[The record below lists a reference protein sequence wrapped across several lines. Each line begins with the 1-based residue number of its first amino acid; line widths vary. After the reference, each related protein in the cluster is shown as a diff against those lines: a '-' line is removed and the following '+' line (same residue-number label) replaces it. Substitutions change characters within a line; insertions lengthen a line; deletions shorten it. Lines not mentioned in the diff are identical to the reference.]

1 MLTDGQGGM
10 VSIGLTLTPSE
21 ENLVKRRWHAVRI
34 PFMGFAAFFI
44 AGCASQLEFPPM
56 GDPLPYTARLE
67 IPTSIKKLSAEY
79 SDSCGHL
86 IQVPVGSRI
95 EDALIEGAYRT
106 FKVVAYE
113 GGGSKDSSP
122 DYVVRVDLVN
132 WSFELDKDY
141 LYDRAPASIHLSAMT
156 RVYDMKGT
164 VLRESEIKVVRRE
177 RLRLEQVSKNCEYII
192 DPFIRDTAVDF
203 ATKVSLEVRQAFG
216 GQPSTPIAQRPAS
229 TPSSLRFKAMVLDEN
244 SNLILE
250 GGERVRVRVDVV
262 NTGANPIQ
270 NASASLLGT
279 PSIIGQFPA
288 TTLSIPP
295 LQPGET
301 KTLEFVATLPLT
313 VQPQRVEI
321 QVVVEE
327 SWRGPA
333 APSQTLSLTI
343 QPTGTSTDDVN
354 QVPAPVSGFQRPHTY
369 LVSIGIGSYRD
380 PQIQPRKH
388 ASLDAEM
395 VANYFQ
401 SLGGVPSTNVRLLQD
416 WKALRPDIDEVLLHW
431 LPSSTTKDAVVIVY
445 FSGQA
450 MVAPTGE
457 VLLVPYEGSPTATT
471 GLYPLKDL
479 DSALSRL
486 KAKQTILLF
495 DGMVSKL
502 HRDPKGTAVG
512 PRWELSGG
520 NTIRLIGGEG
530 FAKGVEDDKHRHGLF
545 TYYLLRGLRGDA
557 DTNRDS
563 EVTLGEIAAYV
574 RQKVAWTAKSQFNVD
589 QRPQIVPILKPG
601 DKASSLLLSKLAFI
615 AGSERP

>member
-1 MLTDGQGGM
+1 MTDGQGGI
-10 VSIGLTLTPSE
+10 VSIGLTLTPSTE
-21 ENLVKRRWHAVRI
+21 KLVKRRWHAVRI
-34 PFMGFAAFFI
+34 PLTGFATFFL
-44 AGCASQLEFPPM
+44 AGCASHLEFPFM
-56 GDPLPYTARLE
+56 GDPLPYTAKLE

-79 SDSCGHL
+79 SDSCSHL

-95 EDALIEGAYRT
+95 EEALIEGAYRT
-106 FKVVAYE
+106 FKAVAYE
-113 GGGSKDSSP
+113 GGGSRDSPP

-132 WSFELDKDY
+132 WSFDLNKDY
-141 LYDRAPASIHLSAMT
+141 LYDRAPASIQLSAMA

-164 VLRESEIKVVRRE
+164 LLRESEIKVVRRG
-177 RLRLEQVSKNCEYII
+177 RLRLEQVAKNCDYII
-192 DPFIRDTAVDF
+192 DPFIQDTAVDF
-203 ATKVSLEVRQAFG
+203 ATKVSLEVRRAFG
-216 GQPSTPIAQRPAS
+216 EQSSTPIAQSPAS
-229 TPSSLRFKAMVLDEN
+229 TSSRLRFKAMVLDEN

-262 NTGANPIQ
+262 NTGADPIL
-270 NASASLLGT
+270 NASASLSGT

-295 LQPGET
+295 LRSGET
-301 KTLEFVATLPLT
+301 KSLEFVATLPLT
-313 VQPQRVEI
+313 VQPQRGEI
-321 QVVVEE
+321 QVVVRE
-327 SWRGPA
+327 SGRGTA

-343 QPTGTSTDDVN
+343 QPTGTRTDDVN

-369 LVSIGIGSYRD
+369 LVSIGLGSYRD
-380 PQIQPRKH
+380 PRIQPRKY

-401 SLGGVPSTNVRLLQD
+401 SLGGVPSSNVRLLQD
-416 WKALRPDIDEVLLHW
+416 WKALRPDIDEVLLDW
-431 LPSSTTKDAVVIVY
+431 LPSSSSKDAVVIVY

-450 MVAPTGE
+450 MVAPTGD

-479 DSALSRL
+479 ESALSRL

-502 HRDPKGTAVG
+502 HRDPKAKAVG

-530 FAKGVEDDKHRHGLF
+530 FAKGVEDDEHRHGLF

-557 DTNRDS
+557 DTNRDG
-563 EVTLGEIAAYV
+563 EVTLGEIAGYV

-589 QRPQIVPILKPG
+589 QRPQIIPILKPG
-601 DKASSLLLSKLAFI
+601 DRALSLVLSKLAFI